1 MFIPVSVILIP
12 TFNHYNRIFL
22 YLIDSVWFSIV
33 KVGSA
38 LEELLVVDSVW
49 KRFGDKVVLKDVSLV
64 VHSGEVVGL
73 LGPNGAGKTT
83 LLRIISGVL
92 KPDQGT
98 VSIKGFNPIDS
109 RARKLIGFCPQEP
122 GLIPDLTGFENM
134 LFYARLQG
142 LDGKSVVNRIKELS
156 GIVSL
161 TDDIDRLVRK
171 YSGGMKKKLG
181 LAITLIHDPEILILD
196 EPTTGMDPGV
206 RREVWRIIEEE
217 RKRGKGILIAT
228 HYMEEADA
236 LSDRVY
242 IIDQGRIIASGS
254 PEELKSKYGPTAVIT
269 IEFYRQPRDLGDVLR
284 KTGLKYI
291 VDGDIVRIHSS
302 DPDRDVP
309 RIVALIHGAGGT
321 IRSLKVVKPTLED
334 VFLRLTGRRIE

>member
-1 MFIPVSVILIP
+1 M
-12 TFNHYNRIFL
+12 
-22 YLIDSVWFSIV
+22 
-33 KVGSA
+33 
-38 LEELLVVDSVW
+38 EELLVVDGVW
-49 KRFGDKVVLKDVSLV
+49 KKFVDKVVLNNVSLV
-64 VHSGEVVGL
+64 VHSGEVVEL

-92 KPDQGT
+92 KPDQGR
-98 VSIKGFNPIDS
+98 VSIKGLDPIDPE
-109 RARKLIGFCPQEP
+109 ARKLIGFCPQEP

-142 LDGKSVVNRIKELS
+142 LDGRNVINRIRELS
-156 GIVSL
+156 GIMGL
-161 TDDIDRLVRK
+161 TNDIDRLVRK

-181 LAITLIHDPEILILD
+181 LATTLIHDPEILILD

-269 IEFYRQPRDLGDVLR
+269 IEFYRQPRDLDSVLQR
-284 KTGLKYI
+284 IGLKYI
-291 VDGDIVRIHSS
+291 VDGDNVRIHSS
-302 DPDRDVP
+302 DPDKDVP
-309 RIVALIHGAGGT
+309 GIVALIHEAGGT
-321 IRSLKVVKPTLED
+321 IRSLRVVKPTLED
-334 VFLRLTGRRIE
+334 VFLKLTGRRIE

>member
-1 MFIPVSVILIP
+1 M
-12 TFNHYNRIFL
+12 
-22 YLIDSVWFSIV
+22 
-33 KVGSA
+33 
-38 LEELLVVDSVW
+38 EELLIVDGVW
-49 KRFGDKVVLKDVSLV
+49 KKFGDKVVLKNVSLV

-92 KPDQGT
+92 KPDQGR
-98 VSIKGFNPIDS
+98 VSIKGFNPVDS
-109 RARKLIGFCPQEP
+109 KARALIGFCPQEP
-122 GLIPDLTGFENM
+122 GLIADLTGFENM

-142 LDGKSVVNRIKELS
+142 LDGKSVIKRIKELLEVM
-156 GIVSL
+156 GL
-161 TDDIDRLVRK
+161 TKDADRLVRK

-181 LAITLIHDPEILILD
+181 LATTLIHDPEILILD

-217 RKRGKGILIAT
+217 RERGKGILIAT

-254 PEELKSKYGPTAVIT
+254 PEELKSKYAPSSVI
-269 IEFYRQPRDLGDVLR
+269 IVEFYKQPRDLEGVLQ

-291 VDGDIVRIHSS
+291 VDGDKVRIHSS

-309 RIVALIHGAGGT
+309 GIVALIHEEGGT
-321 IRSLKVVKPTLED
+321 IKTLHVAKPTLED
-334 VFLRLTGRRIE
+334 VFLKLTGRRIE